1 MNTVVRLPER
11 SEVDVND
18 TWDLGSL
25 FPNDDAWGKALD
37 EFEKQ
42 IPRYEEFRGKL
53 GESAQSLADCLDF
66 GPGQQRLPGNDDAFP
81 KHRRRCW

>member
-1 MNTVVRLPER
+1 MSVLQLTLCFHVANMNTVVRLPER

-25 FPNDDAWGKALD
+25 FPNDDAWEKALE

-42 IPRYEEFRGKL
+42 SAVYEQYL
-53 GESAQSLADCLDF
+53 SLI
-66 GPGQQRLPGNDDAFP
+66 
-81 KHRRRCW
+81 HI